1 MLADKNA
8 NTNIAVK
15 DIDRAQRFY
24 AGTLGLKEVGRE
36 GDEFIAYESGDSM
49 IFVYRSEFAGTNK
62 ATAMTWIVGDKV
74 QEVAHELKLKGVQ
87 FEHYDMPGMKLEDD
101 VHVGH
106 GMKVAWFKDPDGN
119 ILNIASG

>member
-8 NTNIAVK
+8 MPNIAVK
-15 DIDRAQRFY
+15 DLGRAARFY
-24 AGTLGLKEVGRE
+24 GGTLGLKETGRE
-36 GDEFIAYESGDSM
+36 GEEVIAYQSGSAT
-49 IFVYRSEFAGTNK
+49 ILVYRSEFAGSNK
-62 ATAMTWIVGDKV
+62 ATAMSWMVGDKV
-74 QEVAHELKLKGVQ
+74 PEVARELKSKGVQ
-87 FEHYDMPGMKLEDD
+87 FEHYDMPGMKLEGD